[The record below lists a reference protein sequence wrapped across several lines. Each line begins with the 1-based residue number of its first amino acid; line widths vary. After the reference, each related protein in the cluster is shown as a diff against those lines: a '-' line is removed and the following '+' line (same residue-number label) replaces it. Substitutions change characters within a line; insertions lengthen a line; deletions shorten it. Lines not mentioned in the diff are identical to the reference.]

1 MLTWRRVVCMPVG
14 SADSAG
20 GGASLSAEDTGK
32 PALLDPGALA
42 RLRELDPQ
50 GKAKLFE
57 RVVQAFNTS
66 TTRMLP
72 QLIAAGQAGDLNG
85 VRHVAHTLKS
95 SSASLGATLLS
106 QMCADLEHQMRAG
119 IERDVELQ
127 IDRIA
132 AEIGVVIKALKV
144 MTEPAE

>member
-1 MLTWRRVVCMPVG
+1 MLTWWRVVCKPVDG
-14 SADSAG
+14 AGGPG
-20 GGASLSAEDTGK
+20 GGAPLPAEDTGK
-32 PALLDPGALA
+32 PVLLDPVALA

-106 QMCADLEHQMRAG
+106 KLCADLEHQMRAG
-119 IERDVELQ
+119 IELDVDLQ

-132 AEIGVVIKALKV
+132 AEIGVVIKALKA